1 MIRLNDEK
9 VVECVKYFESN
20 PTLCKILDGF
30 VKKYASLGSVGGN
43 VILGRLK
50 KDDIETLEGLFSKNY
65 HGMKSASISATK
77 LQKVMD
83 RSRFAGVTIEEVL
96 RCYYK
101 APLKSNREEVAERS
115 QAEQEFFGV
124 ILEAL
129 RGSFAADWLTAIIE
143 DNAPIYR
150 VMVQK
155 YRANK
160 ERLKEILL
168 YVMVA
173 LNELPIHTNSY
184 DYLAVFSTKIT
195 GNPHYF
201 DDKLESNYLLWQG
214 ILYYCEK
221 MVSKEY
227 TKLELSF
234 HLDQK
239 KEILY
244 RVGLI
249 RDEISNSTIVYG
261 IQARKKNG
269 ETHKGLEGFHLE
281 KEPVQLSLLTV
292 SELEQVWCYNNRI
305 YVVENPSVF
314 ASILK
319 VAGETCSV
327 LCVSGQPCLASLVL
341 LDKIVGQGA
350 TIYYSGDCDPEGL
363 CIADRLKRRYG
374 SNLTLWLMEERY
386 YIHSISNKEISERR
400 LKMLDGLQD
409 EVLKEIAQR
418 MRREKR
424 AGYQEKI
431 MGEHLNHIMGLGV
444 KQSAE
449 LR

>member
-20 PTLCKILDGF
+20 KTLRKILEGF
-30 VKKYASLGSVGGN
+30 VKKYASLGSVGGT
-43 VILGRLK
+43 VTLGRLT
-50 KDDIETLEGLFSKNY
+50 KDDIETLEGLFTKNY
-65 HGMKSASISATK
+65 HGMKSATISATR
-77 LQKVMD
+77 LQMVLD

-96 RCYYK
+96 RCFHK
-101 APLKSNREEVAERS
+101 APLKSNREEIAKRS
-115 QAEQEFFGV
+115 QAEQEFFGEL
-124 ILEAL
+124 LEGF
-129 RGSFAADWLTAIIE
+129 RGSFAADWLGAVTL
-143 DNAPIYR
+143 DNPPLYR

-155 YRANK
+155 YRGGK
-160 ERLKEILL
+160 EEFKEMLGH
-168 YVMVA
+168 VMVA
-173 LNELPIHTNSY
+173 LNELPIHTNSF

-201 DDKLESNYLLWQG
+201 DDKTESNYLLWQG

-221 MVSKEY
+221 MISTEF
-227 TKLELSF
+227 TTLEHSF

-244 RVGLI
+244 QVGLI

-261 IQARKKNG
+261 IQAKKKNG
-269 ETHKGLEGFHLE
+269 EPHKGLEGFHFE

-292 SELEQVWCYNNRI
+292 SELDQVECYSNRI

-319 VAGETCSV
+319 VAGEKCSV

-341 LDKIVGQGA
+341 LDKISQQGG

-363 CIADRLKRRYG
+363 RIADRLKGRYG
-374 SNLTLWLMEERY
+374 SNLELWLMEEGY
-386 YIHSISNKEISERR
+386 YIQSLSKKGISERR
-400 LKMLDGLQD
+400 LNMLNGLQD
-409 EVLKEIAQR
+409 EGLKEIAKR
-418 MRREKR
+418 MRFEKR
-424 AGYQEKI
+424 AGYQEQI
-431 MGEHLNHIMGLGV
+431 MGAYLEHIVGLG
-444 KQSAE
+444 E
-449 LR
+449 DN

>member
-1 MIRLNDEK
+1 MIRLNDK
-9 VVECVKYFESN
+9 RLVECVKYFESN
-20 PTLCKILDGF
+20 PTLRKILDGF
-30 VKKYASLGSVGGN
+30 LKKYASLGYVGGN

-50 KDDIETLEGLFSKNY
+50 KDDIETLEGLFTKNY

-96 RCYYK
+96 QCYNTV
-101 APLKSNREEVAERS
+101 PLKSNREEVAERS
-115 QAEQEFFGV
+115 QAQQEFFQE
-124 ILEAL
+124 ILEGYK
-129 RGSFAADWLTAIIE
+129 GSFAADWLTAVME
-143 DNAPIYR
+143 EHAPLYR
-150 VMVQK
+150 VLVQK
-155 YRANK
+155 YRAGK
-160 ERLKEILL
+160 EQFKEMLL
-168 YVMVA
+168 YVMAA
-173 LNELPIHTNSY
+173 LNGLPIHTNSY
-184 DYLAVFSTKIT
+184 DYLAVFATKIT

-201 DDKLESNYLLWQG
+201 DDKTESNYLLWQG

-221 MVSKEY
+221 MVSKEF
-227 TKLELSF
+227 TTLEHSF
-234 HLDQK
+234 HLEQK

-244 RVGLI
+244 QVGLI

-261 IQARKKNG
+261 IQAKKKNG

-292 SELEQVWCYNNRI
+292 SELDQVWCYTNRI

-319 VAGETCSV
+319 VAGEKCSI

-341 LDKIVGQGA
+341 LDKIVGQGV

-363 CIADRLKRRYG
+363 RIADRLKRRYG

-386 YIHSISNKEISERR
+386 YIQSISNKEISERR

-424 AGYQEKI
+424 AGYQEQI
-431 MGEHLNHIMGLGV
+431 MGEYLEHIAGLGV
-444 KQSAE
+444 KN
-449 LR
+449 

>member
-1 MIRLNDEK
+1 MNDKK

-20 PTLCKILDGF
+20 PTLCKVLDGF
-30 VKKYASLGSVGGN
+30 VKKYASLGYVGGN

-50 KDDIETLEGLFSKNY
+50 KDDIETLEGLFTKNY
-65 HGMKSASISATK
+65 HGMKSASISAPR
-77 LQKVMD
+77 LQKAMD

-101 APLKSNREEVAERS
+101 APLKSNREEVEERFH
-115 QAEQEFFGV
+115 AEQEFFQE
-124 ILEAL
+124 ILEGY
-129 RGSFAADWLTAIIE
+129 RGSFAAEWLTAVLE
-143 DNAPIYR
+143 DNASLYR

-155 YRANK
+155 HRAGK
-160 ERLKEILL
+160 ERLKEMLL

-184 DYLAVFSTKIT
+184 DYLAVFATKIT

-201 DDKLESNYLLWQG
+201 DDKSESNYLLWQG
-214 ILYYCEK
+214 ILYYCER
-221 MVSKEY
+221 MDSKEF
-227 TKLELSF
+227 TTFENSF

-244 RVGLI
+244 QVGLI

-261 IQARKKNG
+261 IQAKKKDG
-269 ETHKGLEGFHLE
+269 EPHKGLEGFHLE

-292 SELEQVWCYNNRI
+292 SELDQVWCYTDRI

-319 VAGETCSV
+319 VAGEKCSV

-341 LDKIVGQGA
+341 LDKIVQHGV

-363 CIADRLKRRYG
+363 SIADRLKRRYG
-374 SNLTLWLMEERY
+374 SNLVLWLMEERF
-386 YIHSISNKEISERR
+386 YIQSISKREISERR
-400 LKMLDGLQD
+400 LKMLDNLQD

-418 MRREKR
+418 MRHEKK
-424 AGYQEKI
+424 AGYQEQI
-431 MGEHLNHIMGLGV
+431 MGEYLDHITALGITRSEYTS
-444 KQSAE
+444 KS
-449 LR
+449 

>member
-1 MIRLNDEK
+1 MNDKRL
-9 VVECVKYFESN
+9 VECVKYFESN
-20 PTLCKILDGF
+20 PTLRKILDGF
-30 VKKYASLGSVGGN
+30 LKKYASLGYVGGN

-50 KDDIETLEGLFSKNY
+50 KDDIETLEGLFTKNY

-96 RCYYK
+96 QCYNT

-115 QAEQEFFGV
+115 QAQQEFFQE
-124 ILEAL
+124 ILVGYKE
-129 RGSFAADWLTAIIE
+129 SFAADWLTAVME
-143 DNAPIYR
+143 DNAPLYR

-155 YRANK
+155 YRAGK
-160 ERLKEILL
+160 EQFKEMLL
-168 YVMVA
+168 YVMAA
-173 LNELPIHTNSY
+173 LNELPIHTNSH
-184 DYLAVFSTKIT
+184 DYLAVFATKIT

-201 DDKLESNYLLWQG
+201 DDKTESNYLLWQG

-221 MVSKEY
+221 MVSKEF
-227 TKLELSF
+227 TTLEHSF
-234 HLDQK
+234 HLEQK

-244 RVGLI
+244 QVGLI

-261 IQARKKNG
+261 IQAKKKNG

-292 SELEQVWCYNNRI
+292 SELDQVWCYTNRI

-319 VAGETCSV
+319 VAGEKCSV

-341 LDKIVGQGA
+341 LDKIVGQGV

-363 CIADRLKRRYG
+363 RIADRLKRRYG

-386 YIHSISNKEISERR
+386 YIQSISNKEISERR

-424 AGYQEKI
+424 AGYQEQI
-431 MGEHLNHIMGLGV
+431 MGEYLDHIAGLGV
-444 KQSAE
+444 DKAII
-449 LR
+449 

>member
-1 MIRLNDEK
+1 MNDKRL
-9 VVECVKYFESN
+9 VECVKYFESN
-20 PTLCKILDGF
+20 PTLRKILDGF
-30 VKKYASLGSVGGN
+30 LKKYASLGYVGGN

-50 KDDIETLEGLFSKNY
+50 KDDIETLEGLFTKNY

-96 RCYYK
+96 QCYNTV
-101 APLKSNREEVAERS
+101 PLKSNREEVAERS
-115 QAEQEFFGV
+115 QAQQEFFQE
-124 ILEAL
+124 ILEGYK
-129 RGSFAADWLTAIIE
+129 GSFAADWLTAVME
-143 DNAPIYR
+143 EHAPLYR
-150 VMVQK
+150 VLVQK
-155 YRANK
+155 YRAGK
-160 ERLKEILL
+160 EQFKEMLL
-168 YVMVA
+168 YVMAA
-173 LNELPIHTNSY
+173 LNGLPIHTNSY
-184 DYLAVFSTKIT
+184 DYLAVFATKIT

-201 DDKLESNYLLWQG
+201 DDKTESNYLLWQG

-221 MVSKEY
+221 MVSKEF
-227 TKLELSF
+227 TTLEHSF
-234 HLDQK
+234 HLEQK

-244 RVGLI
+244 QVGLI

-261 IQARKKNG
+261 IQAKKKNG

-292 SELEQVWCYNNRI
+292 SELDQVWCYTNRI

-319 VAGETCSV
+319 VAGEKCSI

-341 LDKIVGQGA
+341 LDKIVGQGV

-363 CIADRLKRRYG
+363 RIADRLKRRYG

-386 YIHSISNKEISERR
+386 YIQSISNKEISERR

-424 AGYQEKI
+424 AGYQEQI
-431 MGEHLNHIMGLGV
+431 MGEYLEHIAGLGV
-444 KQSAE
+444 KN
-449 LR
+449 